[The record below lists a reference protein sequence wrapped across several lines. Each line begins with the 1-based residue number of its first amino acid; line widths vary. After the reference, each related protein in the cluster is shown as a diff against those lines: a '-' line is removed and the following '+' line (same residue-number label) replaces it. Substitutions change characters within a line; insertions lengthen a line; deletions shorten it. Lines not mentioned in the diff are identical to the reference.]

1 MECHLAI
8 DGFMVL
14 LIFNRGVL
22 HKFISSSEHAQE
34 EGVGS
39 SANKPKIYYFKI
51 LEKKEGKKKSLMT
64 LVMHVVNM
72 HSARHLSNHNY
83 NYNYNYQK
91 HQALFD
97 ICIQSCF

>member
-51 LEKKEGKKKSLMT
+51 
-64 LVMHVVNM
+64 
-72 HSARHLSNHNY
+72 
-83 NYNYNYQK
+83 
-91 HQALFD
+91 
-97 ICIQSCF
+97 

>member
-1 MECHLAI
+1 
-8 DGFMVL
+8 
-14 LIFNRGVL
+14 
-22 HKFISSSEHAQE
+22 
-34 EGVGS
+34 VGS

-97 ICIQSCF
+97 ICIQSCFKKKLKLFFSFKLIILIFLNFLIY